1 MLPASWSLARQRF
14 FNAGHFS
21 ETFVYL
27 IFRNAPVVCLLYG
40 MPCWKWFI
48 VAARLWPPGDPPE
61 LSRMVCEITRRIYG
75 KWSCSLFYFQNF
87 IRMEH
92 TPGLLSPET
101 KWYHRGNGAL
111 GLFRGQMN
119 IADMCGLLWNDVYI
133 YIYKYM
139 CQMRISR
146 TYWIFENMSETLIG
160 MVLSVSQ
167 LPLPVRHWRINS
179 LPAQWNHIRAAT
191 YALEWTTLGALVWE
205 WPWDFHTRKVRVV

>member
-1 MLPASWSLARQRF
+1 MKLQPFLF
-14 FNAGHFS
+14 
-21 ETFVYL
+21 
-27 IFRNAPVVCLLYG
+27 
-40 MPCWKWFI
+40 
-48 VAARLWPPGDPPE
+48 PE
-61 LSRMVCEITRRIYG
+61 LHQNGAYPWVAQPWNEMVSSWKRGSGAFPRANE
-75 KWSCSLFYFQNF
+75 
-87 IRMEH
+87 
-92 TPGLLSPET
+92 
-101 KWYHRGNGAL
+101 HRGYVWT
-111 GLFRGQMN
+111 
-119 IADMCGLLWNDVYI
+119 IVEWCIYI

-146 TYWIFENMSETLIG
+146 TYWIFENMSETLHNKLIIG